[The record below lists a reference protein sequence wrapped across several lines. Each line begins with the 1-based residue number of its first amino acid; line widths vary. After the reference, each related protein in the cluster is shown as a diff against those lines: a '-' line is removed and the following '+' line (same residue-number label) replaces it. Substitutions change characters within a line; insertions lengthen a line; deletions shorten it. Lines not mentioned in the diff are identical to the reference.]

1 MQGILHS
8 VLRGVERIT
17 INSLLSLDYY
27 TSIEQPGALQFQ
39 VEILVIV
46 ERKKCQIEKLELCIQ
61 RLNKAADEQNKQQT
75 PFFTPAL
82 AAHTNG
88 IVATMHSMRT
98 YTLEEVLE
106 KWRYSKTRPLV
117 V

>member
-27 TSIEQPGALQFQ
+27 TSIEQPGARALQFQ

-46 ERKKCQIEKLELCIQ
+46 AERKKMPNRE
-61 RLNKAADEQNKQQT
+61 T
-75 PFFTPAL
+75 
-82 AAHTNG
+82 G
-88 IVATMHSMRT
+88 IV
-98 YTLEEVLE
+98 
-106 KWRYSKTRPLV
+106 YSRG
-117 V
+117 